1 MFPDK
6 FKLSR
11 GYTLLFSI
19 LIMTFIF
26 SVTVSFFSI
35 TRNESSL
42 SSAVH
47 ESLYALYAADTGMEC
62 AQYYDPATT
71 TPLSVS
77 CGDSVF
83 VESPWNLPAGP
94 GEWVSTFTVFFTE
107 GNQSCARITLK
118 KRYDINA
125 NLKSSIESRGYNLG
139 ESPECP
145 INHPAVVERAL
156 RLTY

>member
-19 LIMTFIF
+19 LIMIFIF

-35 TRNESSL
+35 TRKESSL

-47 ESLYALYAADTGMEC
+47 ESLYALYAADAGMEC
-62 AQYYDPATT
+62 AQYYDPAPTI
-71 TPLSVS
+71 PLSLS
-77 CGDSVF
+77 CGDSVV
-83 VESPWNLPAGP
+83 VESPWTTPNAG
-94 GEWVSTFTVFFTE
+94 EFVSTFVIFFTE
-107 GNQSCARITLK
+107 ENQSCARVTLK
-118 KRYDINA
+118 KRYDING